1 MAENKKDVP
10 GKYYLKKPKDSKA
23 VMKIFTWATVAVVLV
38 CCAYSISMDKK
49 DVAERQAVL
58 KELEQEAEELEAE
71 NASFEDILSEE
82 DEREY
87 MERVALE
94 LYEYAY
100 PSERRF
106 FDTTRN

>member
-1 MAENKKDVP
+1 MAENKKNVP
-10 GKYYLKKPKDSKA
+10 GKYYLKKPKDSKT
-23 VMKIFTWATVAVVLV
+23 VLKIFTWVTVAVVLV

-58 KELEQEAEELEAE
+58 EELEQEAEELEAE
-71 NASFEDILSEE
+71 NASFEGILGEE

-94 LYEYAY
+94 LYGYAY

-106 FDTTRN
+106 YDTTRN